1 MEPNIKIIAPWREW
15 DFKSRTDLINFAKK
29 HGIPVPVT
37 AKKPYSMD
45 RNMLHISFEGGIL
58 EDPWNEPPEDLGVMT
73 APLSKTPDAPESL
86 EISFEQGIP
95 VAVNG
100 EKLSPAGIMKK
111 LNTIAGKHGV
121 GRIDMVENRFVG
133 MKSRG
138 VYETPGG
145 TALHIAHR
153 ALESLTLDREVIR
166 IRDSFIPEYAKL
178 VYNGFWFA
186 PEREMLQAAVTESQK
201 FVTGDVRLK
210 LFKGGCHVTGRRSPY
225 SLYDENIA
233 TFEEDEV
240 YNQADAEGFIKLNAL
255 RLRVLANSKQ
265 RRY

>member
-1 MEPNIKIIAPWREW
+1 
-15 DFKSRTDLINFAKK
+15 
-29 HGIPVPVT
+29 
-37 AKKPYSMD
+37 
-45 RNMLHISFEGGIL
+45 
-58 EDPWNEPPEDLGVMT
+58 
-73 APLSKTPDAPESL
+73 
-86 EISFEQGIP
+86 
-95 VAVNG
+95 
-100 EKLSPAGIMKK
+100 
-111 LNTIAGKHGV
+111 
-121 GRIDMVENRFVG
+121 MVENRFVG

-178 VYNGFWFA
+178 VYKGFWFA
-186 PEREMLQAAVTESQK
+186 PEREMLQAAVNESQK
-201 FVTGDVRLK
+201 FVTGDVKLK
-210 LFKGGCHVTGRRSPY
+210 LFKGGCHVAGRRSPF